1 MAESSLS
8 LAWSDF
14 KSEVGYYLGMGRG
27 VATAWSVSQLAEIS
41 AVVQSGIRQV
51 YYPPAVSAD
60 TLAYEWSWLRPT
72 SMLAISVAGGYDYD
86 LPDEFCRLIGEL
98 SYPDNEYRNPIAV
111 IAVGKLLAL
120 RANSDLTSGAPQY
133 AATRY
138 KTSTGSAGQK
148 QEILFWPTPD
158 ASWTLLY
165 EYEAYSGALSDSCP
179 YPLGGMQLA
188 ELYLE
193 SCLAVAESRIT
204 DAPGTH
210 TKQFGSLLLDR
221 IARDRKR
228 GAQLYGQMGQPG
240 CGCDY
245 TRCCNVTRPFSITYK
260 GVEL

>member
-14 KSEVGYYLGMGRG
+14 KSEVGWYLGMGRG
-27 VATAWSVSQLAEIS
+27 VSVAWTASQLSEIS
-41 AVVQSGIRQV
+41 GIVQSGIRRV
-51 YYPPAVSAD
+51 YYPPAMSSQTVG
-60 TLAYEWSWLRPT
+60 YEWSWLRPT
-72 SMLAISVAGGYDYD
+72 STLAISVAGGYDYD
-86 LPDEFCRLIGEL
+86 LPDDFGRLIGEL
-98 SYPDNEYRNPIAV
+98 NYPASEYRNPISV

-120 RANSDLTSGAPQY
+120 RVNSDLTSGAPRY

-165 EYEAYSGALSDSCP
+165 EYEAYNGALSTSYP
-179 YPLGGMQLA
+179 YPLGGMQLS

-193 SCLAVAESRIT
+193 SCLAVAESRINDEIGQHAQQFNALLI
-204 DAPGTH
+204 DA
-210 TKQFGSLLLDR
+210 

-228 GAQLYGQMGQPG
+228 GAQLYGQMGKPE
-240 CGCDY
+240 CSCEDS
-245 TRCCNVTRPFSITYK
+245 RCCTVTRPFAITYK
-260 GVEL
+260 GIVL